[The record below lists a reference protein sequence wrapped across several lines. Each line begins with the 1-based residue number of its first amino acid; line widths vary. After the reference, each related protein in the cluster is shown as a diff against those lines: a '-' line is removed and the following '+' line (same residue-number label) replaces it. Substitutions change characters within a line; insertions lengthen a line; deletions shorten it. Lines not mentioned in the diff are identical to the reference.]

1 MIRRLGKAVAA
12 SAVGWPVTARVAR
25 GKGITVLMYHRI
37 EGAGEAFSG
46 PGRERFRE
54 QMRWVRR
61 RCAPIAPEE
70 FRPVLEGRQRTARP
84 AVLVTFDDGYR
95 DFHDHAYP
103 VLQELRIPAV
113 VFLATGVVDR
123 GGLIWTDSV
132 GWAVH
137 HSRRPIVKL
146 PWNGSSR
153 VLSSS
158 SERDAC
164 AGVCKAFLKSVPDA
178 ERTRWLAELF
188 AALDVDPKDGSAGRQ
203 MLNWDEVRATME
215 YARFGGH
222 THTHPILSQVGARE
236 AEEEIRLCRD
246 RIRDET
252 GQVPRYF
259 AYPNGRAQDFSEET
273 KGILRRCGFEL
284 AFSTIEGIHQR
295 GMDCYA
301 IRRQPTGGRTIGD
314 FAWLVAGH

>member
-1 MIRRLGKAVAA
+1 MIRRLGKALAA

-25 GKGITVLMYHRI
+25 GNGITVLMYHRI
-37 EGAGEAFSG
+37 RDEEEVFSG
-46 PGRERFRE
+46 PGIERFRK
-54 QMRWVRR
+54 QMLWVRH
-61 RCAPIAPEE
+61 RCTPIAPEE
-70 FRPVLEGRQRTARP
+70 FLPVLEGQQRTPRP

-103 VLQELRIPAV
+103 VLQELRIPTV

-137 HSRRPIVKL
+137 RSRRPIVRL
-146 PWNGSSR
+146 PWDGRSQALASMPSR
-153 VLSSS
+153 D
-158 SERDAC
+158 EC
-164 AGVCKAFLKSVPDA
+164 AGACKAFLKNVPDA

-188 AALDVDPKDGSAGRQ
+188 AALDVDPQDGSAGRQ

-215 YARFGGH
+215 YTRYGGH
-222 THTHPILSQVGARE
+222 THTHPILSQVGVRE

-246 RIRDET
+246 RIGDET

-259 AYPNGRAQDFSEET
+259 AYPNGRAQDFTEDT